1 MKNLNTNVCLQQFC
15 RNVYMLLLL
24 SGWLIQTNWAYI
36 WGDGRVWEEVSLL
49 YRCTFH
55 SQHAVHS
62 LGKTEACSQD
72 VDCTVTLLTLW
83 QSSSQVFIF
92 LLLLVPMNLINT
104 CKENI
109 GTFLAA
115 SAPLSPGSA
124 EAACLTW
131 PVSCDVL
138 AEGYDPL
145 KVTNEGHL
153 GTIRPGL
160 WRRVIAR
167 IRHHLQTKFTTNVH
181 TTTNSRSQSSLIFIP
196 VPVYL
201 HSSQQVFWFVGV
213 GFWWSH
219 SDVVI
224 YLLLFWLV
232 SKKSALIKYILEDF
246 RSFLIFDDNVK

>member
-1 MKNLNTNVCLQQFC
+1 
-15 RNVYMLLLL
+15 MLLLL

-55 SQHAVHS
+55 SQHVVHS

-109 GTFLAA
+109 GTFLASSVPPITRISRGSVFDMA
-115 SAPLSPGSA
+115 SELWCAGRG
-124 EAACLTW
+124 C
-131 PVSCDVL
+131 
-138 AEGYDPL
+138 DPL

-153 GTIRPGL
+153 GTIRPSL

-167 IRHHLQTKFTTNVH
+167 ICHHLQTKFTINVH
-181 TTTNSRSQSSLIFIP
+181 TTTI
-196 VPVYL
+196 
-201 HSSQQVFWFVGV
+201 
-213 GFWWSH
+213 
-219 SDVVI
+219 
-224 YLLLFWLV
+224 
-232 SKKSALIKYILEDF
+232 
-246 RSFLIFDDNVK
+246 